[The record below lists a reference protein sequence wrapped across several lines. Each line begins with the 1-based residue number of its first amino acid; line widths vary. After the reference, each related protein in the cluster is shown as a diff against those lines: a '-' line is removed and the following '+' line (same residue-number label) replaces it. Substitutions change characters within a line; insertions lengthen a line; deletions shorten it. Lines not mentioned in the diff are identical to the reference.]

1 MENTRRNFIK
11 QMGYVSIGFSLIGTG
26 CMTEIQ
32 ARPALEDFPGSVSDP
47 SRINAWLQI
56 LGDGQIKVFTGK
68 HELGQGLRIAI
79 QQVAAEE
86 LNCEPGLINVSLAET
101 GVTPDEGYTAGSNS
115 IERSAMAVR
124 YAAASAR
131 EKLIQL
137 ASKNF
142 DVDED
147 SLSLE
152 NGIITTTDKKITL
165 YDLLKGQQIE
175 EKVGEPKELKGKTVR
190 KWVGKPVPRKD
201 IVDMVQGN
209 PVYVQDL
216 RFSGMVHAR
225 VVRPE
230 TYTSKLISINESEFD
245 TMPGFLKMTRIGSF
259 LGVIAEEEY
268 QAIKIRDKAV
278 LSAEWE
284 AGEKLPAKI
293 PLKAYLKTIPADTT
307 TEEELGEYKG
317 AGENSVMHH
326 KANYYKPYIMHA
338 ANGPSCA
345 VAYFK
350 NGKLDVWS
358 HTQGV
363 YPLRKS
369 LSSLLEIAED
379 DIHVKGVPGSGCYG
393 HNGADDVAAEAALI
407 AVSYPEKHV
416 RLQWMREDEHGWEP
430 YGSAMLMKLQ
440 AGLDNDGKITSWKY
454 DFWSDGH
461 STRPGGAPESLLPAR
476 FLDKGHRVPGIG
488 YKGGAVRNSKPYYKI
503 PNLQTV
509 SHIFQGPLRK
519 SALRGLGA
527 YANVFAIESFMDELA
542 YKSKQ
547 DPIDFRLKHLDDSR
561 AKECLTKIRLNTSA
575 VKIGDDE
582 GIGYSFARYKNEA
595 SYCAIAAKVYIDR
608 SLGAVQV
615 KHMWAVIDAGE
626 CINPDG
632 LKNQTEGGMIQSASW
647 ALMEEVHFDE
657 NHITCLDWDSY
668 PIFRFPDTPQIDVDV
683 IDRPSEPAMGAGEA
697 AQGPATA
704 AIVNAIFNATGVRVR
719 ELPVKKALLV
729 NVN

>member
-1 MENTRRNFIK
+1 METTRRNFIK

-26 CMTEIQ
+26 CMTDIQ
-32 ARPALEDFPGSVSDP
+32 ARPAFEDFPGSVLDP

-56 LGDGQIKVFTGK
+56 LENGKINVFTGK
-68 HELGQGLRIAI
+68 HELGQGLRVAI
-79 QQVAAEE
+79 KQVAAEE
-86 LNCEPGLINVSLAET
+86 LNCDPNLITVSLAET

-124 YAAASAR
+124 NAAASAR
-131 EKLIQL
+131 EKLLEI

-142 DVDED
+142 NVDED
-147 SLSLE
+147 NLSLE
-152 NGIITTTDKKITL
+152 DGIIITTDTKITL
-165 YDLLKGQQIE
+165 YELLKGQQIE
-175 EKVGEPKELKGKTVR
+175 EKVGEPKTLRGKTVR
-190 KWVGKPVPRKD
+190 KWVGKPVPRED
-201 IVDMVQGN
+201 IANMVQGN

-216 RFSGMVHAR
+216 RFPDMVHAR
-225 VVRPE
+225 IVRPK
-230 TYTSKLISINESEFD
+230 TYTSKLISIDQGEFD
-245 TMPGFLKMTRIGSF
+245 KMPGLIKIGSF
-259 LGVIAEEEY
+259 IGVLAEEEY
-268 QAIKIRDKAV
+268 QAVKIRDKAV

-284 AGEKLPAKI
+284 MGEKLPAKI

-307 TEEELGEYKG
+307 TEEDLGDYMLAEKD
-317 AGENSVMHH
+317 SVMQH

-338 ANGPSCA
+338 ANGPSCS

-350 NGKLDVWS
+350 DGKLDVWT

-393 HNGADDVAAEAALI
+393 HNGADDVAAEAALM
-407 AVSYPEKHV
+407 AVNYPGRHV

-430 YGSAMLMKLQ
+430 YGSAMLMELQ
-440 AGLDNDGKITSWKY
+440 AGLDTAGKIKSWEY
-454 DFWSDGH
+454 NFWSDGH

-476 FLDKGHRVPGIG
+476 FLDKGHGVPGTG
-488 YKGGAVRNSKPYYKI
+488 YKGGAVRNSMPYYTI
-503 PNLQTV
+503 PNLKTV

-542 YKSKQ
+542 HKSKQ
-547 DPIDFRLKHLDDSR
+547 DPIEFRLKHLDDNR
-561 AKECLTKIRLNTSA
+561 ATECLAKLRSNTSS
-575 VKIGDDE
+575 VETGENE
-582 GIGYSFARYKNEA
+582 GIGYSFARYKNQA
-595 SYCAIAAKVYIDR
+595 SYCAIAARVYVDR
-608 SLGAVQV
+608 KMGNVQV

-647 ALMEEVHFDE
+647 AIMEEVHFDE
-657 NHITCLDWDSY
+657 EHITSLDWESY
-668 PIFRFPDTPQIDVDV
+668 PVFRFPDTPEIDVEV
-683 IDRPSEPAMGAGEA
+683 IDRPSEPPMGAGEA

-729 NVN
+729 KVN